1 MRAPTISE
9 VAKTAGVSVATVS
22 RVVNG
27 SPSVSHETQARVQE
41 AIERLGYQPNVWGRS
56 LRRGESRVVLVIV
69 PNVSNPYYAPIIAGT
84 EDRLHEDGYSGMLC
98 ITNAEAERRA
108 LYLEFLKDGRADGAI
123 LMEPARD
130 DPHVTGMARHYH
142 LVQCSE
148 YCDNQAVSHVSVD
161 NLAAAREVVLT
172 LAGLGHRRIG
182 FIGADNDFMSTIA
195 RRQGYLDGLRVLNI
209 PPRED
214 DQTFAGRDY
223 SFASGVE
230 AARRLLA
237 RLAGGSLRPMRWIMR
252 VLTAPLIKYFRR
264 RREKW
269 KKFFSFSAVWS
280 KIYHPRTRSPAEV
293 RRGNQEREA
302 AADVSLQKGWSSDED
317 PLSGPAGIHGLSA
330 DRRAAED
337 RRSQRRRGEPDPTG
351 QRTDPD
357 KHRAFQRHRK
367 PS

>member
-182 FIGADNDFMSTIA
+182 FVGADNDFMSTIA

-209 PPRED
+209 PRGRTTRPLPDGITALPPAWRPPGRLLGPGRSAHGPVLHLRR
-214 DQTFAGRDY
+214 AGPGAVQAAG
-223 SFASGVE
+223 SWASGC
-230 AARRLLA
+230 RRTC
-237 RLAGGSLRPMRWIMR
+237 RWWG
-252 VLTAPLIKYFRR
+252 LTM
-264 RREKW
+264 
-269 KKFFSFSAVWS
+269 WS
-280 KIYHPRTRSPAEV
+280 TP
-293 RRGNQEREA
+293 
-302 AADVSLQKGWSSDED
+302 
-317 PLSGPAGIHGLSA
+317 
-330 DRRAAED
+330 
-337 RRSQRRRGEPDPTG
+337 
-351 QRTDPD
+351 
-357 KHRAFQRHRK
+357 
-367 PS
+367 

>member
-56 LRRGESRVVLVIV
+56 LRRGESRVVLIIV

-182 FIGADNDFMSTIA
+182 FVGADNDFMSTIA

-209 PPRED
+209 P
-214 DQTFAGRDY
+214 
-223 SFASGVE
+223 
-230 AARRLLA
+230 
-237 RLAGGSLRPMRWIMR
+237 AGGRPD
-252 VLTAPLIKYFRR
+252 LC
-264 RREKW
+264 
-269 KKFFSFSAVWS
+269 
-280 KIYHPRTRSPAEV
+280 RTGLQLFL
-293 RRGNQEREA
+293 RRGGRPA
-302 AADVSLQKGWSSDED
+302 AA
-317 PLSGPAGIHGLSA
+317 GPAGAPHGPVLHL
-330 DRRAAED
+330 RRAGPGPCRPPGSWASGC
-337 RRSQRRRGEPDPTG
+337 RRTCRWWGLTMWSTP
-351 QRTDPD
+351 
-357 KHRAFQRHRK
+357 
-367 PS
+367 

>member
-1 MRAPTISE
+1 
-9 VAKTAGVSVATVS
+9 
-22 RVVNG
+22 
-27 SPSVSHETQARVQE
+27 
-41 AIERLGYQPNVWGRS
+41 
-56 LRRGESRVVLVIV
+56 
-69 PNVSNPYYAPIIAGT
+69 
-84 EDRLHEDGYSGMLC
+84 MLC

-161 NLAAAREVVLT
+161 NPAAAREVVLT
-172 LAGLGHRRIG
+172 PGRANRRIG

-195 RRQGYLDGLRVLNI
+195 RRQGYLDGLRVLED

-237 RLAGGSLRPMRWIMR
+237 WPERPTALFCISDVLALGAVQAARELGLRVPEDLS
-252 VLTAPLIKYFRR
+252 VVGLDDVEY
-264 RREKW
+264 
-269 KKFFSFSAVWS
+269 AVMG
-280 KIYHPRTRSPAEV
+280 HPRLTTVRQPCSMSWAGRQGSFCSPRFRAGPVDGRSISPTP
-293 RRGNQEREA
+293 
-302 AADVSLQKGWSSDED
+302 S
-317 PLSGPAGIHGLSA
+317 LSGILRHGVPLDHKGNGSQYL
-330 DRRAAED
+330 RRKQA
-337 RRSQRRRGEPDPTG
+337 
-351 QRTDPD
+351 
-357 KHRAFQRHRK
+357 
-367 PS
+367 

>member
-56 LRRGESRVVLVIV
+56 LRRGESRVVLIIV

-182 FIGADNDFMSTIA
+182 FVGADNDFMSTIA

-223 SFASGVE
+223 SFSSGVE
-230 AARRLLA
+230 AARRLLGPGRSA
-237 RLAGGSLRPMRWIMR
+237 PRPCSASPTCWPWAPCRPPGSWASGCRRTCRWWG
-252 VLTAPLIKYFRR
+252 LTM
-264 RREKW
+264 
-269 KKFFSFSAVWS
+269 WS
-280 KIYHPRTRSPAEV
+280 TP
-293 RRGNQEREA
+293 
-302 AADVSLQKGWSSDED
+302 
-317 PLSGPAGIHGLSA
+317 
-330 DRRAAED
+330 
-337 RRSQRRRGEPDPTG
+337 
-351 QRTDPD
+351 
-357 KHRAFQRHRK
+357 
-367 PS
+367 

>member
-108 LYLEFLKDGRADGAI
+108 LYLEFLKDGR
-123 LMEPARD
+123 
-130 DPHVTGMARHYH
+130 
-142 LVQCSE
+142 
-148 YCDNQAVSHVSVD
+148 
-161 NLAAAREVVLT
+161 
-172 LAGLGHRRIG
+172 
-182 FIGADNDFMSTIA
+182 DNDFMSTIA
-195 RRQGYLDGLRVLNI
+195 RRQGYLDGLRVLKI

-237 RLAGGSLRPMRWIMR
+237 RPERPTALFCISDVLALGAVQAARELGLRVPEDLS
-252 VLTAPLIKYFRR
+252 VVGFDDVEY
-264 RREKW
+264 
-269 KKFFSFSAVWS
+269 AVMG
-280 KIYHPRTRSPAEV
+280 HPRLTTV
-293 RRGNQEREA
+293 RQPCYELGRTAGELLLTQIQGGPRGRAVYLPHTLIERDSTA
-302 AADVSLQKGWSSDED
+302 RCAVGS
-317 PLSGPAGIHGLSA
+317 
-330 DRRAAED
+330 
-337 RRSQRRRGEPDPTG
+337 
-351 QRTDPD
+351 
-357 KHRAFQRHRK
+357 
-367 PS
+367 